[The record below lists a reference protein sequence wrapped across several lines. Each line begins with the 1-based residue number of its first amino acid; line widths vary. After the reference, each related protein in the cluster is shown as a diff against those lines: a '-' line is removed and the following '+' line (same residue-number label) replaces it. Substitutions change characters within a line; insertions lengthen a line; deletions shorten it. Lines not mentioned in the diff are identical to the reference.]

1 MSATHPENVRC
12 YAPGARPVNWQR
24 YLRAA
29 YFPARLKKR
38 TERFRHVHPWVGLW
52 WNGLLARNGDTQ
64 ETVAD
69 TSKGIPRHYCLL
81 PKKRKG
87 MGTCQSLFGG
97 RDYELVALASTS
109 HPPSIS
115 QEDQLERGMNIQN
128 SYLQRYP
135 EKLYSCRNF
144 GSFDI

>member
-29 YFPARLKKR
+29 YFPARL
-38 TERFRHVHPWVGLW
+38 V
-52 WNGLLARNGDTQ
+52 ARNGDTQ

-115 QEDQLERGMNIQN
+115 QVRERAGTKN
-128 SYLQRYP
+128 
-135 EKLYSCRNF
+135 
-144 GSFDI
+144 